1 MTNSDDVRKFL
12 TTRRA
17 RLTPEDAG
25 LPAYGGTRRVAG
37 NGGTSRI
44 DVVRYGLQ

>member
-12 TTRRA
+12 TSRRA

-25 LPAYGGTRRVAG
+25 LPRTAATGA
-37 NGGTSRI
+37 
-44 DVVRYGLQ
+44 